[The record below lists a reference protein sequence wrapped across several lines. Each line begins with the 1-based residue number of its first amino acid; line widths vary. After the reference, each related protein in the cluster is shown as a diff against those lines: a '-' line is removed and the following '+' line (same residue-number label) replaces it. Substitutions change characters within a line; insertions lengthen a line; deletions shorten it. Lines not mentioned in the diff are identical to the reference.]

1 VEIRLKNGMPLM
13 VGGQV
18 AGSQT
23 CCCEN
28 PPPPLCICSPS
39 DRCSYFIEVVSPA
52 AAALKSPVANC
63 GPTNE
68 FNAFRSVSGYP
79 FIDGKLPAATYPA
92 DITLSGVNRAAASSF
107 GFLSA
112 GIEIKQALAKFV
124 GSYEYI
130 DAFWGASAF
139 LQCDSNIDG
148 GNPARQKLTIGFSVA
163 ASTYDS
169 VNGTSY
175 YSFGFTVDHF
185 PEYDCLEPGNRMC
198 GDVTPFRYSFVKTP
212 LEFSVDGDGTSF
224 GAASSPATYSAGHPA
239 TIDTLRDI
247 VDSIRD
253 DVTATFR
260 ITSRDNCEPV
270 VDCDCESNTDGLK
283 ILFNEPPFFSYF
295 LFDGDTELQTSS
307 DLGAYYTLFYQPS
320 ANDWVI
326 TYEQN
331 NPSNT
336 ELYYRI
342 TARIFCEAVP
352 GGVPSP
358 FRWYYSLESECF
370 EWEDGSITKNT
381 KETWVGHFNCEEDP
395 CGTNGRAAGDLYP
408 VGLPRDVVSLGR
420 TTPEGYAA
428 CNPSGGITELLIIN
442 DAECP

>member
-1 VEIRLKNGMPLM
+1 MEAEVASSQWYESSSYAGFPYLNVQVQVRATIGCADQVGLSPAWVINVQYLTTIVAYDQ
-13 VGGQV
+13 VGGFVGPSTRLFQLRRNSTGLLDNYCQIV
-18 AGSQT
+18 GDRKCQLFTPGDRGQFLTTPLTFTADGKNLSLPHTFSESTYNQYFPAG
-23 CCCEN
+23 E
-28 PPPPLCICSPS
+28 
-39 DRCSYFIEVVSPA
+39 A
-52 AAALKSPVANC
+52 ATWEDFANDIRDAALS
-63 GPTNE
+63 
-68 FNAFRSVSGYP
+68 
-79 FIDGKLPAATYPA
+79 
-92 DITLSGVNRAAASSF
+92 
-107 GFLSA
+107 
-112 GIEIKQALAKFV
+112 
-124 GSYEYI
+124 
-130 DAFWGASAF
+130 
-139 LQCDSNIDG
+139 
-148 GNPARQKLTIGFSVA
+148 
-163 ASTYDS
+163 
-169 VNGTSY
+169 
-175 YSFGFTVDHF
+175 
-185 PEYDCLEPGNRMC
+185 
-198 GDVTPFRYSFVKTP
+198 
-212 LEFSVDGDGTSF
+212 
-224 GAASSPATYSAGHPA
+224 
-239 TIDTLRDI
+239 
-247 VDSIRD
+247 
-253 DVTATFR
+253 ATFR
-260 ITSRDNCEPV
+260 ITSRDNCLPV

-283 ILFNEPPFFSYF
+283 ILFNEQPFFSFF
-295 LFDGDTELQTSS
+295 LFDGDTELQTFS